1 MYISTRKSL
10 SCRAVLKQEG
20 IAMGLPFLDA
30 MNLAFGASNPAKPK
44 RFVAVSLSLGLHN
57 PFLVS
62 KNFGASYT
70 QQCSSLAR
78 RDR

>member
-10 SCRAVLKQEG
+10 SCRAVLKQAG
-20 IAMGLPFLDA
+20 IAMGLLFLDA

-57 PFLVS
+57 PFLVP
-62 KNFGASYT
+62 KNSRASYT